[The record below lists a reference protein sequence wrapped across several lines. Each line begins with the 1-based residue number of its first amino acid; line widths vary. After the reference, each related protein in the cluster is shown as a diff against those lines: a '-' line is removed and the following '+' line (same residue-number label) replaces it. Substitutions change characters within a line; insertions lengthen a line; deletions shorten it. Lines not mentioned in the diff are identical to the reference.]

1 MSQPPKT
8 KSSRPASGTKSLI
21 LGERPS
27 VRLPRRTVDSC
38 VSEPTG
44 SPSPRL
50 IASTPAMKVVDTA
63 PIPGIRMPSLPSA
76 GAIWTLSL
84 AGKILVLLTDV
95 FWTRG
100 KGRVGLLEE
109 WRLSYDILA
118 LHGESRDQRTCQRQP
133 QRLCGS
139 GAAPF
144 GRHHLRR
151 TGG

>member
-27 VRLPRRTVDSC
+27 VRFPRRTVESWVRD
-38 VSEPTG
+38 PTG

-50 IASTPAMKVVDTA
+50 IASTPAIKVVETA

-84 AGKILVLLTDV
+84 AGKSLVLLTDV
-95 FWTRG
+95 
-100 KGRVGLLEE
+100 VL
-109 WRLSYDILA
+109 
-118 LHGESRDQRTCQRQP
+118 
-133 QRLCGS
+133 
-139 GAAPF
+139 
-144 GRHHLRR
+144 
-151 TGG
+151 TGGRRYLEAQGRTARKDVYPKIY